1 MPEHDNSPQTGI
13 ESGVLEREHGQH
25 DPGFLRANTINTNP
39 RPGFL
44 RENTVSMGFLTTSE
58 ILSRV
63 LSRKNAGFC
72 NSVSLENPHEG
83 FLLTPS
89 DSV

>member
-1 MPEHDNSPQTGI
+1 MLLKVYRTAINI
-13 ESGVLEREHGQH
+13 FRENTVST
-25 DPGFLRANTINTNP
+25 GFLRARTINTNP

-44 RENTVSMGFLTTSE
+44 RENTVSMGFLTASE
-58 ILSRV
+58 ILSRA